1 MIFLKGINNDDIKDL
16 EKLKQIHL
24 NKEDNYSEYFVDK
37 SIKNIDNQIEMIRNS
52 ILYTSNN

>member
-24 NKEDNYSEYFVDK
+24 NKEDNYSEYFIDK
-37 SIKNIDNQIEMIRNS
+37 SIKNIGNQIEMIRNS